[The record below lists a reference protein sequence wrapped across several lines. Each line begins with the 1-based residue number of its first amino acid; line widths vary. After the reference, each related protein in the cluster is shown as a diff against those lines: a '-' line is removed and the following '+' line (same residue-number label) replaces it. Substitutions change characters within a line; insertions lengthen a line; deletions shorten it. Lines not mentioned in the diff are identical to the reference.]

1 MHGLH
6 LQQRKVA
13 FRSAMREQPWRSRG
27 RNPSLQH
34 RVKPAARSWFHAAAA
49 LGASSPR
56 LSGRRLCGM
65 HFVLQQQLHL
75 HLSFDTF
82 AATTAA

>member
-1 MHGLH
+1 MGCICSSVKRLSDQSCECS
-6 LQQRKVA
+6 L
-13 FRSAMREQPWRSRG
+13 G
-27 RNPSLQH
+27 RAEGEFHLQH
-34 RVKPAARSWFHAAAA
+34 RVKPAERSRFQAAAA
-49 LGASSPR
+49 LGASSSR
-56 LSGRRLCGM
+56 LSGRRLCGK